1 MKTLFQVHTGST
13 MTSRTGRV
21 TSESWL
27 LKTLLLSFLHHQ
39 SINQLVF
46 ICTAVLV
53 HVRQLM
59 MTVAYVQELT
69 SDPEFIV
76 SGASRTDI
84 CQGAPGEK
92 LLFFDYLRR

>member
-1 MKTLFQVHTGST
+1 M
-13 MTSRTGRV
+13 
-21 TSESWL
+21 
-27 LKTLLLSFLHHQ
+27 
-39 SINQLVF
+39 
-46 ICTAVLV
+46 LV

-59 MTVAYVQELT
+59 MTVAYVQDLT

>member
-1 MKTLFQVHTGST
+1 MKTLFQVRTGS
-13 MTSRTGRV
+13 V
-21 TSESWL
+21 TSELAVKNPFAQFSPP
-27 LKTLLLSFLHHQ
+27 
-39 SINQLVF
+39 SINQSVF

-53 HVRQLM
+53 QVRQLM
-59 MTVAYVQELT
+59 MTVASVQELT

-84 CQGAPGEK
+84 CQGALGEK